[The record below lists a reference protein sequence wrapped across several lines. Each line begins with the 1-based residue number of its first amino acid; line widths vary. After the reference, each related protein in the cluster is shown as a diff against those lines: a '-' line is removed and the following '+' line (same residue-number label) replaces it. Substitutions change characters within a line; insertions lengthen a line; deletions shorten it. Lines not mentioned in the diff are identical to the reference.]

1 MEPITVITGQ
11 MAPLP
16 RANVDT
22 DQIIPAQFLKR
33 VERSGFG
40 PFLFWEWVHDAEGEL
55 DPEFVINRPEYA
67 DAAVLVSGPNF
78 GSGSSREH
86 APWAIEDRGFRAII
100 APSFADIFRGNCH
113 NVGLLPI
120 VLTDDDVARLTELA
134 EDPSN
139 EITINLAAQT
149 VTSGELHAT
158 FDIDPGIKN
167 RLLNGLDP
175 IAMTLEHADEI
186 ETFERSRP
194 AWKPSLSAVPST
206 EY

>member
-1 MEPITVITGQ
+1 MKPISVITGQ

-40 PFLFWEWVHDAEGEL
+40 PFLFWEWVHDTEGEL
-55 DPEFVINRPEYA
+55 DPDFVINRPEYA
-67 DAAVLVSGPNF
+67 DAVVLVSGPNF

-120 VLTDDDVARLTELA
+120 VLSDDEVARLTELA

-139 EITINLAAQT
+139 AVTINLAAQS
-149 VTSGELHAT
+149 VTSGDVHTT
-158 FDIDPGIKN
+158 FEIDPGIKA
-167 RLLNGLDP
+167 RLLSGLDP
-175 IAMTLEHADEI
+175 IALTLEHVDQI
-186 ETFERSRP
+186 EAFEQSRP
-194 AWKPSLSAVPST
+194 AWKPSLRPVPST

>member
-40 PFLFWEWVHDAEGEL
+40 PFLFWAWVHDAEGEL
-55 DPEFVINRPEYA
+55 DPDFVINRPEYA
-67 DAAVLVSGPNF
+67 DAVVLVSGPNF

-86 APWAIEDRGFRAII
+86 APWAIEDRGFRAVI

-120 VLTDDDVARLTELA
+120 VLTDSEVARLTELA
-134 EDPSN
+134 EDPAN
-139 EITINLAAQT
+139 IVTVDLAAQT
-149 VTSGELHAT
+149 VVSGDLDTT
-158 FDIDPGIKN
+158 FEIDPGIKT

-175 IAMTLEHADEI
+175 IALTLAHVDEI
-186 ETFERSRP
+186 ELFESTRP
-194 AWKPSLSAVPST
+194 AWKPSVR
-206 EY
+206 

>member
-1 MEPITVITGQ
+1 MKPISVITGQ

-40 PFLFWEWVHDAEGEL
+40 PFLFWEWVHDTEGEL
-55 DPEFVINRPEYA
+55 DPDFVINRPEYA
-67 DAAVLVSGPNF
+67 DAVVLVSGPNF

-120 VLTDDDVARLTELA
+120 VLSDDEVARLTELA

-139 EITINLAAQT
+139 AVTINLAAQS
-149 VTSGELHAT
+149 VTSGDVHTT
-158 FDIDPGIKN
+158 FEIDPGIKA
-167 RLLNGLDP
+167 RLLSGIDP
-175 IAMTLEHADEI
+175 IALTLEHVDQI
-186 ETFERSRP
+186 EAFEQSRP
-194 AWKPSLSAVPST
+194 AWKPSLRPVPST